1 MKKLRTL
8 KTLNFLLPPLPL
20 IAIIIYNFKDYFMA
34 EEQTFLPQWLNLSLG
49 GMIAVVAVVSL
60 MLGKTDKVNPLT
72 VSFIIFILTIF
83 LQSLLVDIQI
93 ITFAIFLGLLIRK
106 CFEGPIERAT
116 EVNKYRKQAE
126 AQAEAMKPIMNGRG

>member
-8 KTLNFLLPPLPL
+8 KIFNFILPPIPL
-20 IAIIIYNFKDYFMA
+20 LIIIAYNFKDYFMQP
-34 EEQTFLPQWLNLSLG
+34 EQSFMPQWLNLSLG
-49 GMIAVVAVVSL
+49 GGIAIVAVVAL

-83 LQSLLVDIQI
+83 LQSLLMDIQI

-106 CFEGPIERAT
+106 MFEGPIERAT

>member
-20 IAIIIYNFKDYFMA
+20 LAIIIYNFKDYFMA

-49 GMIAVVAVVSL
+49 GMIAIVAVVSL

-83 LQSLLVDIQI
+83 LQSLLADIQI

-106 CFEGPIERAT
+106 IFEGPIERAT

>member
-1 MKKLRTL
+1 MKRLRTL
-8 KTLNFLLPPLPL
+8 KTFNFILPPIPL
-20 IAIIIYNFKDYFMA
+20 LAIIIYNFEDYFMQP
-34 EEQTFLPQWLNLSLG
+34 EQSFLPQWLNLSFG
-49 GMIAVVAVVSL
+49 GGIAIVAVIAL

-83 LQSLLVDIQI
+83 LQSLLMDIQI

-106 CFEGPIERAT
+106 MFEGPIERAT